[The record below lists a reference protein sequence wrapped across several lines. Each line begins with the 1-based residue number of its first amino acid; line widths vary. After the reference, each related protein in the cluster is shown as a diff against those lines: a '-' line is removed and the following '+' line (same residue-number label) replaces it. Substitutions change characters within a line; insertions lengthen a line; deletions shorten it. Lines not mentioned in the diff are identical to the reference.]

1 MFDFNSLPLYLYLS
15 IYVSI
20 YLTIFFSLTVPLPLS
35 SDIFIYLHYKLSLF
49 RYSFTSLASFI
60 SACIAL
66 AICISLPLE
75 NSQPSLL
82 FYLSC
87 LLQLSLSLFTYFYI
101 FLSTLYFLC
110 VLKILLSVSSSTW
123 LIHALFFAFDLR
135 LICANSSRNSSFN
148 FNGLAIALKCFVNW
162 FISMKK
168 EKEELEHT
176 VDFVGLHASSDYC
189 VQLVGHL

>member
-1 MFDFNSLPLYLYLS
+1 MPLYLYLC
-15 IYVSI
+15 IYVST
-20 YLTIFFSLTVPLPLS
+20 YLTIFFCLTLPLPLS
-35 SDIFIYLHYKLSLF
+35 RYLYLSPLQASFLSIFIYISCLIYLRLYRPCYLHLSPTSKLPTFISILSL
-49 RYSFTSLASFI
+49 
-60 SACIAL
+60 
-66 AICISLPLE
+66 LP
-75 NSQPSLL
+75 SSG
-82 FYLSC
+82 
-87 LLQLSLSLFTYFYI
+87 LSLSLFTCFYI

-135 LICANSSRNSSFN
+135 LICANSSRISSFN

-176 VDFVGLHASSDYC
+176 VDFVGSHASSDYC

>member
-1 MFDFNSLPLYLYLS
+1 MPLYLYLC
-15 IYVSI
+15 IYVST
-20 YLTIFFSLTVPLPLS
+20 YLTIFFCLTLPLPLS
-35 SDIFIYLHYKLSLF
+35 LDIFIYLHCKLPLF

-66 AICISLPLE
+66 AICISLPLA
-75 NSQPSLL
+75 NCQASLL

-87 LLQLSLSLFTYFYI
+87 LLQLSLSLSLFTCFYI